1 MNMATRRV
9 ILVSLALAAV
19 VATVAMLRPFGGDGD
34 APSLIRGDD
43 LVTLVAA
50 PETYQD
56 FVDVD
61 LVAIG
66 RIGYIAREGSEGP
79 YNEADLLIDT
89 RDVPKPRLY
98 FTYYEIQIEKI
109 LLDDDNRI
117 ADIPILLRINGRV
130 GEEQANFMPMPTEGM
145 RALFAVHQNPDRLSY
160 GGGPWRIISLDR
172 ETPRFLDWDDTPLDF
187 EAGDDIQTFV

>member
-1 MNMATRRV
+1 MK
-9 ILVSLALAAV
+9 
-19 VATVAMLRPFGGDGD
+19 
-34 APSLIRGDD
+34 RGN
-43 LVTLVAA
+43 
-50 PETYQD
+50 Q
-56 FVDVD
+56 
-61 LVAIG
+61 G
-66 RIGYIAREGSEGP
+66 RGAC
-79 YNEADLLIDT
+79 
-89 RDVPKPRLY
+89 LY

-117 ADIPILLRINGRV
+117 AHIPILLRINGRV

-187 EAGDDIQTFV
+187 EAGDDIQTFVQKVRRALEGQR